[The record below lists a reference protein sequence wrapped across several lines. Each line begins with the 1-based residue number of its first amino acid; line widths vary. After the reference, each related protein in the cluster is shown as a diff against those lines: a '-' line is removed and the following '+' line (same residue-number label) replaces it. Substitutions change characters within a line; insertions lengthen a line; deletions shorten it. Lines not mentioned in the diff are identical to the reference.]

1 MRLLFTS
8 QEENS
13 MSILKSL
20 TFTVSPQQVA
30 RNPKLIRRHKL
41 VDRLQDQLQLAK
53 DSSYAPMVRR
63 WKRAEDGVRS
73 PVDIQKQIR
82 PWWRADGTGNLVLV
96 LRSGLKTLELEKG
109 KPAVLVGSQDKLG
122 SVLETLIAAANAGE
136 LDAALEAAANLG
148 EKDVP
153 KRRAA

>member
-30 RNPKLIRRHKL
+30 RNPKLIRRQKL

-63 WKRAEDGVRS
+63 WKRAQDGVRS
-73 PVDIQKQIR
+73 PVDIQKQIH
-82 PWWRADGTGNLVLV
+82 PWWREDGTGSLVLV

-109 KPAVLVGSQDKLG
+109 KPAVVVGSQDKLG
-122 SVLETLIAAANAGE
+122 SVLETLIAAAKAGE
-136 LDAALEAAANLG
+136 LDTALEAAANLG
-148 EKDVP
+148 ERIIP
-153 KRRAA
+153 KRRAG